1 MSSVDLGGRQGPA
14 ASPEVDE
21 LLGRI
26 GWGAFDPDSVSS
38 RPGRNEAWLGTTT
51 SGRRVFVK
59 HLRGG
64 AADTLARLRRL
75 LEFQEFAGRIPAGE
89 LRYPRLA
96 GHDERARLVVFEAV
110 DDARSGA
117 ELMVDESFDDVLA
130 HSVGRAIGRL
140 HTTGH
145 EGVELHRGVPL
156 LPSLELLRG
165 ISQGMFDQS
174 SFGQLS
180 ALSLMQQDSEL
191 ADGINALLVREEAAE
206 KVPSHCDLRVDQFLV
221 RDSAVFIAD
230 WEEFRL
236 ADAARDI
243 GSFAGEW
250 LYRSVLDIVTNRG
263 DDGLVD
269 LELSHD
275 LIVTRGAEK
284 LERLR
289 PRIENFCRGY
299 REVRPDTDPE
309 LWERATAFAG
319 WHALDRLIASAAR
332 SARLSGIERA
342 AAGVGRNALL
352 HPARFAPALGL
363 EVTVTA

>member
-1 MSSVDLGGRQGPA
+1 MSSVAAQDLDA
-14 ASPEVDE
+14 FPEVDG
-21 LLGRI
+21 LLGRL
-26 GWGAFDPDSVSS
+26 GLGAFDRDAVTS
-38 RPGRNEAWLGTTT
+38 RPGRNEAWLGTTA
-51 SGRRVFVK
+51 SGERVFVK

-64 AADTLARLRRL
+64 ADDTGARLRRL
-75 LEFQEFAGRIPAGE
+75 LDFQEFAGRVSAGE
-89 LRYPRLA
+89 LRYPRLL
-96 GHDERARLVVFEAV
+96 GHDVPARLVVFEAV
-110 DDARSGA
+110 DEARSGA
-117 ELMVDESFDDVLA
+117 ELMVDETFDDVLA
-130 HSVGRAIGRL
+130 HTAGRAVGRL
-140 HTTGH
+140 HASGH
-145 EGVELHRGVPL
+145 DGMELHGGVPP
-156 LPSLELLRG
+156 LPSRELLRG
-165 ISQGMFDQS
+165 VSQSMFEQS

-180 ALSLMQQDSEL
+180 ALSLMQRDGEL
-191 ADGINALLVREEAAE
+191 AHGVDALLHAEQESE

-221 RDSAVFIAD
+221 REDGVFIAD

-250 LYRSVLDIVTNRG
+250 LYRSVLDIVTHRG
-263 DDGLVD
+263 DEGFVD
-269 LELSHD
+269 FELSHEV
-275 LIVTRGAEK
+275 IVSRGAEK

-299 REVRPDTDPE
+299 REIRPHTDPG

-352 HPARFAPALGL
+352 HPAKFAPALGM
-363 EVTVTA
+363 ETMVTA

>member
-1 MSSVDLGGRQGPA
+1 
-14 ASPEVDE
+14 
-21 LLGRI
+21 
-26 GWGAFDPDSVSS
+26 
-38 RPGRNEAWLGTTT
+38 
-51 SGRRVFVK
+51 
-59 HLRGG
+59 
-64 AADTLARLRRL
+64 
-75 LEFQEFAGRIPAGE
+75 
-89 LRYPRLA
+89 
-96 GHDERARLVVFEAV
+96 
-110 DDARSGA
+110 
-117 ELMVDESFDDVLA
+117 
-130 HSVGRAIGRL
+130 
-140 HTTGH
+140 
-145 EGVELHRGVPL
+145 
-156 LPSLELLRG
+156 
-165 ISQGMFDQS
+165 MFDWS

-180 ALSLMQQDSEL
+180 AISLMQQDGEL
-191 ADGINALLVREEAAE
+191 AEGIKTLLAREEAAD
-206 KVPSHCDLRVDQFLV
+206 KVPSHCDLRVDQLLV
-221 RDSAVFIAD
+221 RDSDVFIAD

-250 LYRSVLDIVTNRG
+250 LHRSVLDIVTNRG

-275 LIVTRGAEK
+275 LIVARGAEK

-319 WHALDRLIASAAR
+319 WHALDRLISSAAR

-352 HPARFAPALGL
+352 HPKRFAPALGL
-363 EVTVTA
+363 EVMVTA